1 MIMTVEHLY
10 EPFQYSFM
18 VRALIVCLLVGL
30 MCPLLGSHVISREMG
45 FMGDAL
51 AHAEMPGMVVA
62 YSIGISTFFGSIP
75 MAIAVA
81 LSIGYVTKK
90 SKISNDTSIGILFAG
105 LFALGLILLS
115 LQNGLNVSVEDI
127 LLGQV
132 ISTSWVDVYVTSILA
147 LQVIVIMIAMYKPMV
162 FVGFDY
168 QGAIVA
174 GIKADKVDYLLLIL
188 LSIVVVVTLN
198 VVGIVLVIGMLITP
212 AAAASLVVKRFSSSI
227 PMGML
232 FGIMSS
238 IIGLYIAYYLD
249 TPPGPSICLVSTA
262 IFTLAFAKTKI
273 LTR

>member
-1 MIMTVEHLY
+1 MIMTIEYLF

-18 VRALIVCLLVGL
+18 VRALIVCLLVGV
-30 MCPLLGSHVISREMG
+30 MCPLLGSHVISREMS

-51 AHAEMPGMVVA
+51 AHAVVPGIVVA
-62 YSIGISTFFGSIP
+62 YSIGVSPFFGSIP
-75 MAIAVA
+75 MAIVVA

-115 LQNGLNVSVEDI
+115 VQGGLNISVEDI

-132 ISTSWVDVYVTSILA
+132 ISTSWLDVYVTSILA
-147 LQVIVIMIAMYKPMV
+147 FLVTVIMIAMYKPMV

-174 GIKADKVDYLLLIL
+174 GIKADKVDYLLLIV

-212 AAAASLVVKRFSSSI
+212 AAAASLVVKRFSSTI
-227 PMGML
+227 PIGML
-232 FGIMSS
+232 FGIMSA
-238 IIGLYIAYYLD
+238 IIGLYISYYLD

-262 IFTLAFAKTKI
+262 IFILAFVKTKI
-273 LTR
+273 FTR

>member
-1 MIMTVEHLY
+1 
-10 EPFQYSFM
+10 
-18 VRALIVCLLVGL
+18 
-30 MCPLLGSHVISREMG
+30 
-45 FMGDAL
+45 
-51 AHAEMPGMVVA
+51 
-62 YSIGISTFFGSIP
+62 
-75 MAIAVA
+75 
-81 LSIGYVTKK
+81 
-90 SKISNDTSIGILFAG
+90 
-105 LFALGLILLS
+105 
-115 LQNGLNVSVEDI
+115 
-127 LLGQV
+127 
-132 ISTSWVDVYVTSILA
+132 
-147 LQVIVIMIAMYKPMV
+147 MV